1 MRNLK
6 QILFVLLPK
15 NKKLKKKKKHYW
27 ALKSENM
34 RGVHYTAF
42 HSDDLAREG
51 QWGGSLFGQAEQATE
66 EKKVSK

>member
-1 MRNLK
+1 
-6 QILFVLLPK
+6 
-15 NKKLKKKKKHYW
+15 
-27 ALKSENM
+27 M